1 MKRKVLVIVGPTG
14 VGKTSLSIQIAK
26 TFHGEIIS
34 GDAYQIYQGLSI
46 GTAKITEQEM
56 EGIPHA
62 LVDCV
67 PYDHDYSVMEFQKR
81 AREIIHHCA
90 DDILPIVCGGTG
102 LYIKSLLYDYVFTEE
117 TKDQDYMKFLSS
129 LSNSKLI
136 ACLNHVD
143 PNAWKTI
150 HPNNRKR
157 IIRALEIAHSGKRK
171 SEKIEEQSH
180 TMVYDAF
187 IIGLTMDRN
196 QLYARIDARVDQ
208 MMKQGLAEEVK
219 RLVKQD
225 KNIWNR
231 QSFQSIGYKE
241 WQPYFS
247 GECDI
252 DTCITQIKKNSRNF
266 AKRQYTWFR
275 NQMHVNWY
283 DIEQMDWKEQLFS
296 AINEWINR

>member
-26 TFHGEIIS
+26 AFHGEIIS
-34 GDAYQIYQGLSI
+34 GDAYQIYQELSI
-46 GTAKITEQEM
+46 GTAKITKQEM

-67 PYDHDYSVMEFQKR
+67 PYDHAYSVMEFQKC
-81 AREIIHHCA
+81 AREIIDQSA
-90 DDILPIVCGGTG
+90 EDILPIVCGGTG
-102 LYIKSLLYDYVFTEE
+102 LYIKSLLYDYVFQEE
-117 TKDQDYMKFLSS
+117 VKDQDYVDFLST
-129 LSNSKLI
+129 LSNAQLI

-157 IIRALEIAHSGKRK
+157 IIRALEIAHSGKKK
-171 SEKIEEQSH
+171 SETIEKQSH
-180 TMVYDAF
+180 TMLYDAL
-187 IIGLTMDRN
+187 IIGLTMDRDR
-196 QLYARIDARVDQ
+196 LYARIDARVDQ
-208 MMKQGLAEEVK
+208 MMRQGLLEEITQ
-219 RLVKQD
+219 LVKQD
-225 KNIWNR
+225 QNIWSR

-247 GECDI
+247 GECDA
-252 DTCITQIKKNSRNF
+252 DACIAQMKKNSRNF

-275 NQMHVNWY
+275 NQMPVVWY
-283 DIEQMDWKEQLFS
+283 DIEETDWKERLFS
-296 AINEWINR
+296 SINEWIHR